1 MKLIEVDRKSRIL
14 TKAQFGCL
22 RNAYALNITRGCEFT
37 CVYCYAR
44 GYPDAPFSGE
54 VQLYRNLAE
63 KLAAE
68 LDSPRRRS
76 VIDRIVFNTAS
87 DSFQTHPA
95 ILDITYDTM
104 SVLLERRI
112 GFSFLTKGWIPD
124 RFIALFTRFPEL
136 IVAKIGMVSLFA
148 C

>member
-1 MKLIEVDRKSRIL
+1 
-14 TKAQFGCL
+14 
-22 RNAYALNITRGCEFT
+22 
-37 CVYCYAR
+37 
-44 GYPDAPFSGE
+44 
-54 VQLYRNLAE
+54 
-63 KLAAE
+63 

-76 VIDRIVFNTAS
+76 VIDRVVFNTAS

-104 SVLLERRI
+104 TVLLERGI

-124 RFIALFTRFPEL
+124 RFIGRPLSRSIRALCSHGNRTS
-136 IVAKIGMVSLFA
+136 AKHRKAAHRGGR